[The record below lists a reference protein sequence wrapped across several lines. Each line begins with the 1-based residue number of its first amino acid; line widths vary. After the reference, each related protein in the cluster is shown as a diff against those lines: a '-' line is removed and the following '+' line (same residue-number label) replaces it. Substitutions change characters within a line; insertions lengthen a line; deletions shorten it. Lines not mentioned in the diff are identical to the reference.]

1 MPNRKLVGE
10 VEIAPGVG
18 RNSAAEPSLQIGPQG
33 AYRPKPRIAPDPVN
47 RLAALG
53 ELSGDDLASALV
65 SPARPADIEDTK
77 PWIAGKDCLRS
88 LEPPVCR
95 LGMGQ
100 PELTQCLVA
109 YEPIWAIGD
118 GARAADPSRMFME
131 VCRPISRG

>member
-18 RNSAAEPSLQIGPQG
+18 RNSAAEPSLQIGLQE

-65 SPARPADIEDTK
+65 SPDTK
-77 PWIAGKDCLRS
+77 PWTAGKDCLRS

-100 PELTQCLVA
+100 PELTQYLVA

-118 GARAADPSRMFME
+118 GGRAADPSRMFME